1 MRFAQ
6 RWTVV
11 ITASFVLFITLKS
24 YENVLRQ
31 YGGIGIM
38 SEIYTQYTVDTFRL
52 EPLQDAEPL
61 LPDIGPIFN
70 DVTSFKYPLELRENN
85 CPSLK
90 DDTDPASLFVTVLSA
105 PSNFEGRQAIRRTWA
120 DQLINQNR
128 EGLSHR
134 VEVLGFAFILG
145 LDETKGA
152 QILIESES
160 KKYGDIVQ
168 VGSNDSD
175 LSPRKVAA
183 ALQWVKKNCPTIDY
197 ILQVQDD
204 VYVNVK
210 NLLDAVMSLSTT
222 HSSSNGIYGIEMPY
236 LDPQRNT
243 SIISFHLIISY

>member
-6 RWTVV
+6 RWLAV
-11 ITASFVLFITLKS
+11 ISASLMLFVTLRS

-38 SEIYTQYTVDTFRL
+38 SELYTQYTVDNFKL
-52 EPLQDAEPL
+52 EPLQDVEPL

-70 DVTSFKYPLELRENN
+70 DVASFQYPLEMRKNN
-85 CPSLK
+85 CPSLR
-90 DDTDPASLFVTVLSA
+90 DDTSPASLFVMVLSA
-105 PSNFEGRQAIRRTWA
+105 PSNFEERQAIRRTWA
-120 DQLINQNR
+120 DQLINKH
-128 EGLSHR
+128 GLDINHR

-145 LDETKGA
+145 SDETKGA
-152 QILIESES
+152 QNLIESES
-160 KKYGDIVQ
+160 KKYGDIIQ

-183 ALQWVKKNCPTIDY
+183 ALNWVKKNCPTIDY

-204 VYVNVK
+204 VYVNAK
-210 NLLDAVMSLSTT
+210 NLLDAVMSLSST
-222 HSSSNGIYGIEMPY
+222 HSSRNGIYGIEMPY

-243 SIISFHLIISY
+243 SKISFNVINF